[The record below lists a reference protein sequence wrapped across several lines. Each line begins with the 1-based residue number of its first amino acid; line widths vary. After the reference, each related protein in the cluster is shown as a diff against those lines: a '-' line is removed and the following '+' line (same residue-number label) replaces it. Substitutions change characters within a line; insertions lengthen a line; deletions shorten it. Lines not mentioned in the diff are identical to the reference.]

1 VRRWK
6 MSAQNGRWKDRMS
19 QSDLDAVDRGI
30 PAIAPRGKGSH
41 ETLRWRQM
49 DSNFRFPNR
58 SAPVFEQAV
67 PSPTIGLTVSRPG
80 TEGSNPSPSRR
91 ESIANLT
98 PADAEDRDGSGL
110 RHAGLHGSYVR
121 ILAGSDVSGQLPP
134 HASARI
140 SVGATSLVPYELS
153 VCIL

>member
-1 VRRWK
+1 
-6 MSAQNGRWKDRMS
+6 MG
-19 QSDLDAVDRGI
+19 
-30 PAIAPRGKGSH
+30 
-41 ETLRWRQM
+41 
-49 DSNFRFPNR
+49 SNFRFPNR